1 MDTGGLARLLQV
13 AALQEQLEQ
22 LRRDA
27 AAAEEERDKLLLL
40 SQRSPFSHSKPGQET
55 PTMRSSG
62 SLQAARLGRAG
73 STQSDASL
81 PREHVAGVDVMYLKN
96 VLLKFIDAH
105 AHGQTQQCEVLLPAV
120 ATLLNASPAEFR
132 TLKTTIQ
139 TSDRTGTWLARML

>member
-1 MDTGGLARLLQV
+1 
-13 AALQEQLEQ
+13 
-22 LRRDA
+22 
-27 AAAEEERDKLLLL
+27 
-40 SQRSPFSHSKPGQET
+40 
-55 PTMRSSG
+55 MRNSS

>member
-1 MDTGGLARLLQV
+1 
-13 AALQEQLEQ
+13 
-22 LRRDA
+22 
-27 AAAEEERDKLLLL
+27 
-40 SQRSPFSHSKPGQET
+40 
-55 PTMRSSG
+55 MRGSG
-62 SLQAARLGRAG
+62 SMQAMRLGRA
-73 STQSDASL
+73 SSIQSDASL
-81 PREHVAGVDVMYLKN
+81 PREHVAGVDIMYLKN